1 MKCYRTMQ
9 DFRSVALHTEGVDRN
24 LDVLAGKQ
32 FELPVALHTEGV
44 DRNFSE
50 LRGGTGRF
58 KSPSAWKVWV
68 KVLF

>member
-1 MKCYRTMQ
+1 MGSPK
-9 DFRSVALHTEGVDRN
+9 VALRTEGVDRN
-24 LDVLAGKQ
+24 VNGKQ
-32 FELPVALHTEGV
+32 LATHLIVALRTEGV

-58 KSPSAWKVWV
+58 KSLSAWKVWV